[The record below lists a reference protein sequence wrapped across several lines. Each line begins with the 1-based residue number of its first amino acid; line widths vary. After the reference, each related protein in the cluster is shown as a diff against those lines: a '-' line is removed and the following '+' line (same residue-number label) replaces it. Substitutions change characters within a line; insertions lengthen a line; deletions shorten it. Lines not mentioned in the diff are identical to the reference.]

1 MSSVCGAKKKD
12 GEKCTVAKVAGKSRC
27 WFHEPTLAK
36 ERDAARLKGGEAR
49 VAQAG
54 GRAEVRRALARK
66 ALPEEL
72 VGEVVLDTQPQILKL
87 LALTAKGLLTGQ
99 LSPDVSS
106 AVASVCGV
114 ALRAQKGGE
123 TDDRLKKLEEQ
134 TRVLKDLTPET
145 LVEIVRTARAARAG
159 AAAVPH

>member
-1 MSSVCGAKKKD
+1 MSTCGAKKKD
-12 GEKCTVAKVAGKSRC
+12 GSKCTVAKVAGKSRC

-66 ALPEEL
+66 VLEESV
-72 VGEVVLDTQPQILKL
+72 VGEVVLETQPQILAL
-87 LALTAKGLLTGQ
+87 LAKTAKGLLIGQ
-99 LSPDVSS
+99 LSPDVAS
-106 AVASVCGV
+106 AVASLVNV
-114 ALRAQKGGE
+114 ALRAAKGSDA
-123 TDDRLKKLEEQ
+123 DDRIKKLEEQ

-159 AAAVPH
+159 ATAVPH